1 MGPLFVVLP
10 HPLRTDLAHLI
21 QRLEHVGVEHL
32 MAECSIESFHK
43 GILIRLARLN
53 IPERDPAVYA
63 PGGKAVGEEFRA
75 IVEANRLRLN
85 RKGVSFDSPIIYF
98 VLGM

>member
-32 MAECSIESFHK
+32 MAERAIESFHK
-43 GILIRLARLN
+43 GILIRLARLK
-53 IPERDPAVYA
+53 EVA
-63 PGGKAVGEEFRA
+63 P
-75 IVEANRLRLN
+75 
-85 RKGVSFDSPIIYF
+85 F
-98 VLGM
+98 V